1 MFEVTVNCQSR
12 YPVGRKFV
20 IAEVEKLLS
29 QKGLKN
35 NAEVS
40 IYVCGRRK
48 VRELSRRY
56 LKELTDHEVLSFPYN
71 EVKRDFVDYPDN
83 LLHLGDII
91 ICFPLARQM
100 AMEENKLIDQ
110 VLAELACH
118 GTLHLLGEHHEENG

>member
-1 MFEVTVNCQSR
+1 M
-12 YPVGRKFV
+12 
-20 IAEVEKLLS
+20 
-29 QKGLKN
+29 
-35 NAEVS
+35 
-40 IYVCGRRK
+40 
-48 VRELSRRY
+48 
-56 LKELTDHEVLSFPYN
+56 
-71 EVKRDFVDYPDN
+71 DYPDN